1 MLIAVGY
8 GAADGGVPFSQKKGN
23 DILIEGM

>member
-8 GAADGGVPFSQKKGN
+8 GSADGGVPFSQKKGS
-23 DILIEGM
+23 DILIKGM